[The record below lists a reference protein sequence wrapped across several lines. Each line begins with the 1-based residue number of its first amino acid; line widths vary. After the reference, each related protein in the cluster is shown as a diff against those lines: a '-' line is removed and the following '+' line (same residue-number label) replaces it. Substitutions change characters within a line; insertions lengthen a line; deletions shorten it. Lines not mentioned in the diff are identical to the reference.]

1 MFMNDISIIVRH
13 MRVFAERR
21 MAEEGLG
28 FPEQLVIMCLAAS
41 GTSNQERIASFLDI
55 DKGAVAKT
63 VAKLEAKRLV
73 DGRTNEDNR
82 REKILSLSPAG
93 RQAIERM
100 QDALASWED
109 HVFEGVGREDRLAAE
124 RAIARMAQNS
134 HAMIRNED

>member
-63 VAKLEAKRLV
+63 VAKLEAKGLV

-93 RQAIERM
+93 RHRPHGAELARHDQERG
-100 QDALASWED
+100 LAC
-109 HVFEGVGREDRLAAE
+109 RDRTA
-124 RAIARMAQNS
+124 RAT
-134 HAMIRNED
+134 